1 MKLIICVLHH
11 QSITNHNDSGPVA
24 QMVYDGNETHWHPSG
39 GTLGVLTPVC
49 LPSFI
54 TGRVREYPCNMS
66 LISQGP
72 PLVSTKHHR
81 RSRLVL
87 LNDRRCSHQGDS
99 RQPYKKDSLQ
109 SHQSFRIPLITASA
123 TGGHTAL
130 PIIVQRL
137 LCVLAASIEKSDG
150 NP

>member
-1 MKLIICVLHH
+1 
-11 QSITNHNDSGPVA
+11 
-24 QMVYDGNETHWHPSG
+24 MVYDGNETHWHPSG

-66 LISQGP
+66 LIYQEP

-81 RSRLVL
+81 QWRLVV

-99 RQPYKKDSLQ
+99 RQPCKRDSPQ
-109 SHQSFRIPLITASA
+109 SNQSFPIPLMTASA

-130 PIIVQRL
+130 PTIVQRL
-137 LCVLAASIEKSDG
+137 FCVLAALRSKSPGKPWRMSVSDMVRDRIFLVF
-150 NP
+150 